1 MDNHLYIK
9 VPAIS
14 ENEAFLRNVVAAFCV
29 PLNPTVEQIDD
40 VKTAVS
46 EAVTNCVVH
55 AYDQKIGEIEVEAYT
70 DGGIIHIRVT
80 DFGRGIVNIQKAVSP
95 YFSTEKDAER
105 AGIGFTVMRTFM
117 DGIEVFNN
125 PNGGL
130 SVNMWKN
137 MLKEV

>member
-1 MDNHLYIK
+1 MDNRLYIK

-40 VKTAVS
+40 IKTAVS

-55 AYDQKIGEIEVEAYT
+55 AYDSEKGDIEVEASLS
-70 DGGIIHIRVT
+70 DGVIHIRVT
-80 DFGRGIVNIQKAVSP
+80 DFGKGIVDLKKAVSP
-95 YFSTEKDAER
+95 YYSTASEKER
-105 AGIGFTVMRTFM
+105 AGIGFTVMKTFM
-117 DGIEVFNN
+117 DGLEVFNN
-125 PNGGL
+125 PDGGL

>member
-1 MDNHLYIK
+1 MDNRLYIK

-40 VKTAVS
+40 IKTAVS

-55 AYDQKIGEIEVEAYT
+55 AYGKEKGDIEVEAYAK
-70 DGGIIHIRVT
+70 DGVIHIRVT
-80 DFGRGIVNIQKAVSP
+80 DFGKGITDIKKAVSP
-95 YFSTEKDAER
+95 YFTSAGEAER
-105 AGIGFTVMRTFM
+105 AGIGFTVMKTFM
-117 DGIEVFNN
+117 DGLEVFNN
-125 PNGGL
+125 PSGGL